1 MSSIDYER
9 RMSDNRVNDNDEGEG
24 GKLEAETSFD
34 IQLYIYDM
42 SKGLAKGLSGMFLGK
57 IAKRFCYLG
66 IQFPDLMLMKSSFC
80 T

>member
-1 MSSIDYER
+1 
-9 RMSDNRVNDNDEGEG
+9 MSDNRVNENDEGEG

-42 SKGLAKGLSGMFLGK
+42 SKGLAKGLSAMFLGK
-57 IAKRFCYLG
+57 IAKKDFATQG
-66 IQFPDLMLMKSSFC
+66 SSFLMLMESSFR